1 MWRNISFLSTNIFN
15 YYFFLF
21 WFINDIMEGRMPVVL
36 LHKYY
41 LFVLIFIIISTHDH
55 DDDDDDK
62 IGAIRISSDKYAFIM
77 RLMDIWP
84 PVHYITSTHLL
95 MIFK

>member
-1 MWRNISFLSTNIFN
+1 
-15 YYFFLF
+15 
-21 WFINDIMEGRMPVVL
+21 MPIAY

-62 IGAIRISSDKYAFIM
+62 IGAIVFLVINMPLY
-77 RLMDIWP
+77 
-84 PVHYITSTHLL
+84 
-95 MIFK
+95 

>member
-1 MWRNISFLSTNIFN
+1 
-15 YYFFLF
+15 
-21 WFINDIMEGRMPVVL
+21 MPIAY

-62 IGAIRISSDKYAFIM
+62 MCAIRISSDKYAFIL
-77 RLMDIWP
+77 RLMDI
-84 PVHYITSTHLL
+84 
-95 MIFK
+95 

>member
-1 MWRNISFLSTNIFN
+1 
-15 YYFFLF
+15 
-21 WFINDIMEGRMPVVL
+21 MPIAY

-62 IGAIRISSDKYAFIM
+62 IGAILDCSQS
-77 RLMDIWP
+77 P
-84 PVHYITSTHLL
+84 
-95 MIFK
+95 IFS

>member
-1 MWRNISFLSTNIFN
+1 
-15 YYFFLF
+15 
-21 WFINDIMEGRMPVVL
+21 MPIAY

-62 IGAIRISSDKYAFIM
+62 IGAIRISSDKYAFI
-77 RLMDIWP
+77 LSFMDI
-84 PVHYITSTHLL
+84 
-95 MIFK
+95 

>member
-1 MWRNISFLSTNIFN
+1 
-15 YYFFLF
+15 
-21 WFINDIMEGRMPVVL
+21 MPIAY

-62 IGAIRISSDKYAFIM
+62 ICAIRISSDKYAFIL
-77 RLMDIWP
+77 RLMDI
-84 PVHYITSTHLL
+84 
-95 MIFK
+95 